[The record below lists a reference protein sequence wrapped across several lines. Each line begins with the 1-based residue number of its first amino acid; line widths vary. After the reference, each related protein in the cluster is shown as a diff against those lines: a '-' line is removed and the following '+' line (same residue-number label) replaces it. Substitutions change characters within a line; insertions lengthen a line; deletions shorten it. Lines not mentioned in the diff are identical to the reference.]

1 MVNATVVNSI
11 VRYLEAC
18 REHGID
24 VSFGVVF
31 GSQVQGTAHK
41 WSDIDLLVV
50 SPLFDRARVR
60 EEVNLLWRIASRVD
74 NRIEPI
80 ACGER
85 QWEHDDVS
93 PIIEV
98 ARREGV
104 RVEATQG
111 APAIRS

>member
-1 MVNATVVNSI
+1 MVDATAVNSI
-11 VRYLEAC
+11 RKYLQAC
-18 REHGID
+18 RDNGID

-50 SPLFDRARVR
+50 SPLFDGVR
-60 EEVNLLWRIASRVD
+60 NRQEVNLLWRIAARVD
-74 NRIEPI
+74 SRIEPI
-80 ACGER
+80 ACGEW

-93 PIIEV
+93 TIIEV

-104 RVEATQG
+104 RVDVPEETPVAKT
-111 APAIRS
+111 